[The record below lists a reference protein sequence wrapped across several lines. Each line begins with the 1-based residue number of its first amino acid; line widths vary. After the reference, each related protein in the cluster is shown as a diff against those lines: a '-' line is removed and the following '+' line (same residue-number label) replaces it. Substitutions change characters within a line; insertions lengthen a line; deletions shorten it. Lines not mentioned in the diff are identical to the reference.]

1 MRNTYR
7 WVWLCIAI
15 TCALNINVFA
25 QMTPAGTQISLQAS
39 ATYLDSSNNSY
50 SAVSNVVTLTV
61 AQVAGVEVTLAV
73 QNATLNPGTS
83 YNFPVTVKNT
93 GNGDDYYQ
101 LSTDTL
107 PSGWSV
113 VFVQDTNGNGQRDA
127 NENTTISRTPT
138 LRMGEEYKI
147 FVTVT
152 APPDPVT
159 GSSVQNLP
167 FRVTSNFDNQRF
179 ALNSVSAD
187 VVNPFTPLWTATVP
201 GGVQGDVTI
210 TGGKAFIGSSTGQ
223 LYAFSVSGQS
233 AGTQVWSTPVNIGA
247 GMTGRISAMGSMLF
261 VPTADGRVQLVDA
274 GSGSVQGTRTVASG
288 VSIVASPV
296 VQNGILFVPAQ
307 DGRIRAFDANGM
319 LIAVSN
325 QWGTQFSST
334 PSAPGTTH
342 LWAGTGDGFV
352 VCFRSSDLQGVWMEM
367 VSPGQPVTSSPW
379 IDIRTNTLFIGGQN
393 GLFYAMNATPDPS
406 VPHVRWVYDAGS
418 AIVGSP
424 FFDWVA
430 KVVYFGTVD
439 GKIHAVKADDGTAK
453 SGYPIQPRDAG
464 RFLGMP
470 IVVRKSGSNTPYIYI
485 GSDTG
490 KFYAI
495 NADNPQEFYL
505 YDGTNNGESFVR
517 SPSISGLSE
526 SDVIVAA
533 SANGKVLAFPLK

>member
-1 MRNTYR
+1 M
-7 WVWLCIAI
+7 V
-15 TCALNINVFA
+15 CALHHVGFA
-25 QMTPAGTQISLQAS
+25 QSTPAGTQIPIQAT
-39 ATYLDSSNNSY
+39 ANYLDANNNSY
-50 SAVSNVVTLTV
+50 SAVSNTITLTV
-61 AQVAGVEVTLAV
+61 AQVAGVEVMLAV
-73 QNATLNPGTS
+73 QNATLNPGSS

-101 LSTDTL
+101 LSTDN
-107 PSGWSV
+107 PPAGWSV
-113 VFVQDTNGNGQRDA
+113 AFVEDTNGNGQRDA
-127 NENTTISRTPT
+127 NENTTITRTPQIQ
-138 LRMGEEYKI
+138 MGGQYKF
-147 FVTVT
+147 FVVVT
-152 APPDPVT
+152 APPNPVT
-159 GSSVQNLP
+159 GSSVQTLP
-167 FRVTSNFDNQRF
+167 FRVTSNFDTQKY

-187 VVNPFTPLWTATVP
+187 VVNPFTPLWTVEVP
-201 GGVQGDVTI
+201 GGIPGDVTVA
-210 TGGKAFIGSSTGQ
+210 GGKAFVGSATGQ
-223 LYAFSVSGQS
+223 LYAYAVSGQT
-233 AGTQVWSTPVNIGA
+233 AGTQVWDAPINLGA
-247 GMTGRISAMGSMLF
+247 GMTGRISAQGSTLF
-261 VPTADGRVQLVDA
+261 VPTADGRVQVVDMN
-274 GSGSVQGTRTVASG
+274 SGTVQGTRTVASG

-319 LIAVSN
+319 LLAESD
-325 QWGTQFSST
+325 QWGSEFAST
-334 PSAPGTTH
+334 PSAPGSTH

-352 VCFRSSDLQGVWMEM
+352 VCFRSSDLQGVWSEM

-379 IDIRTNTLFIGGQN
+379 IDLATNTLFIGGQN

-406 VPHVRWVYDAGS
+406 VPHVRWMYDAGS

-430 KVVYFGTVD
+430 KVVYFGTED
-439 GKIHAVKADDGTAK
+439 GKIHAVNAADGTAK

-470 IVVRKSGSNTPYIYI
+470 IVVRKRGNNTPYIYI
-485 GSDTG
+485 GSDNG

-505 YDGTNNGESFVR
+505 YDGSNNGESFVR

-526 SDVIVAA
+526 SDVVVAV